1 LPEIAYS
8 ASATVN
14 AVCQI
19 TSAQIDS
26 GT

>member
-1 LPEIAYS
+1 EIAYS

>member
-1 LPEIAYS
+1 

-26 GT
+26 GA

>member
-1 LPEIAYS
+1 PEIAYS

>member
-1 LPEIAYS
+1 EIAYS

-26 GT
+26 GA